1 MANGY
6 VVYNGPSMINGEPI
20 KVIKTG
26 TTRDSDNRKTGAM
39 LQWWIM
45 PTNSKP
51 TDAVQNGDDRAVCG
65 DCPARPANG
74 GHCYLNHG
82 WINGTY
88 GAEYPT
94 KPAHSDNPDRL
105 GAWGDPAAM
114 PYDVVIEHM
123 GERWTGYTHQW
134 RTCDARFKDIVMASV
149 DTPQEYIE
157 ATQAG
162 WRTFRARM
170 ASGASG
176 TYNVFDNEV
185 VCPASKEAGQRV
197 KCATC
202 LLCAGTSRNAKNV
215 TIIIH

>member
-1 MANGY
+1 MTNGY
-6 VVYNGPSMINGEPI
+6 VVYTGPSMINGEPI

-26 TTRDSDNRKTGAM
+26 TARDSANRKTGPM

-45 PTNSKP
+45 PVNSKP
-51 TDAVQNGDDRAVCG
+51 TDAVQNGDDAAVCG
-65 DCPARPANG
+65 NCTARPANG

-88 GAEYPT
+88 NAEYPT
-94 KPAHSDNPDRL
+94 KPAYSDNPDRL

-123 GERWTGYTHQW
+123 GARWTGYTHQW
-134 RTCDARFKDIVMASV
+134 RTCDPRFKDIVMASV
-149 DTPQEYIE
+149 DTPQEYVE
-157 ATQAG
+157 ATNAG
-162 WRTFRARM
+162 WRTFRARQ
-170 ASGASG
+170 ADDAIIDGEI
-176 TYNVFDNEV
+176 T
-185 VCPASKEAGQRV
+185 CPASKEAGQRV

-202 LLCAGTSRNAKNV
+202 LLCAGTSRNAKNI

>member
-6 VVYNGPSMINGEPI
+6 TVYEGPSMINGEPI

-26 TTRDSDNRKTGAM
+26 TTKDSDNRKTGPM

-45 PTNSKP
+45 PVNSKP

-65 DCPARPANG
+65 DCPARPSVG

-82 WINGTY
+82 WINGTW
-88 GAEYPT
+88 GAEYPVE
-94 KPAHSDNPDRL
+94 PAHSDNPDRL

-114 PYDVVIEHM
+114 PYDVVREHM

-162 WRTFRARM
+162 WRTFRARNADDAIM
-170 ASGASG
+170 DG
-176 TYNVFDNEV
+176 EV
-185 VCPASKEAGQRV
+185 TCPASKEAGQRV

-202 LLCAGTSRNAKNV
+202 LLCAGTSRNAKNI

>member
-1 MANGY
+1 
-6 VVYNGPSMINGEPI
+6 MINGEPI

-26 TTRDSDNRKTGAM
+26 TARDSDNRKTGPM

-45 PTNSKP
+45 PVNSKP
-51 TDAVQNGDDRAVCG
+51 TDAVQNGDDVAVCG

-82 WINGTY
+82 WINGTFN
-88 GAEYPT
+88 AQYPVER
-94 KPAHSDNPDRL
+94 AYSDNPDRL

-114 PYDVVIEHM
+114 PYDVVREHM
-123 GERWTGYTHQW
+123 GARWTGYTHQW

-162 WRTFRARM
+162 WRTFRARQADDAIM
-170 ASGASG
+170 DGEI
-176 TYNVFDNEV
+176 T
-185 VCPASKEAGQRV
+185 CPASKEAGQRV

-202 LLCAGTSRNAKNV
+202 LLCAGMAKLTAKNI

>member
-26 TTRDSDNRKTGAM
+26 TVRDSDNRKTGAM

-45 PTNSKP
+45 PVNSKP
-51 TDAVQNGDDRAVCG
+51 TDAVQNGDDVAVCG

-88 GAEYPT
+88 NAQYPLER
-94 KPAHSDNPDRL
+94 AYSDNPDRL

-123 GERWTGYTHQW
+123 G
-134 RTCDARFKDIVMASV
+134 A
-149 DTPQEYIE
+149 
-157 ATQAG
+157 
-162 WRTFRARM
+162 
-170 ASGASG
+170 
-176 TYNVFDNEV
+176 
-185 VCPASKEAGQRV
+185 
-197 KCATC
+197 
-202 LLCAGTSRNAKNV
+202 
-215 TIIIH
+215 

>member
-1 MANGY
+1 
-6 VVYNGPSMINGEPI
+6 
-20 KVIKTG
+20 
-26 TTRDSDNRKTGAM
+26 M

-45 PTNSKP
+45 PVNSKP
-51 TDAVQNGDDRAVCG
+51 TDAIANGDDAAVCG

-88 GAEYPT
+88 GAEYPLE
-94 KPAHSDNPDRL
+94 PAYSDNPDRL

-114 PYDVVIEHM
+114 PYDVVREHM

-162 WRTFRARM
+162 WRTFRARQADDAIM
-170 ASGASG
+170 DG
-176 TYNVFDNEV
+176 EV
-185 VCPASKEAGQRV
+185 TCPASKEAGQRV